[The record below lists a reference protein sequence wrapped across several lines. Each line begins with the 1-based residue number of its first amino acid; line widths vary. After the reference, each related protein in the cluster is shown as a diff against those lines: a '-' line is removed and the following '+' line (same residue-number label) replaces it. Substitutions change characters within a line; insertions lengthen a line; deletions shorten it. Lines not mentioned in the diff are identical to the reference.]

1 MTHELLLD
9 DVEEQLRNILAV
21 RLKVDPERIQRGA
34 RMKDL
39 GADSLDFLETIFDVE
54 SHFQIQFPDSESE
67 IKDFDGLLAL
77 VERLVAKRE
86 G

>member
-1 MTHELLLD
+1 LD

-21 RLKVDPERIQRGA
+21 RLKIDPERIQRGA

-39 GADSLDFLETIFDVE
+39 GADSLDFLETIFEVE
-54 SHFQIQFPDSESE
+54 SHFQIQLPDSESE

-77 VERLVAKRE
+77 IERLVATRE